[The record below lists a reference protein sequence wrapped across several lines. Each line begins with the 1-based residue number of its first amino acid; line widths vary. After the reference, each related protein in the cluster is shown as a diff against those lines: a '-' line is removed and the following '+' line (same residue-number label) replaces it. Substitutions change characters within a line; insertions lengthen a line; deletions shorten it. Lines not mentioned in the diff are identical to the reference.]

1 MPSYRPI
8 NYFSYNNPSYYACAI
23 SLILFFIFFVILFR
37 VFNYEL
43 LNAKNVCYPT
53 YYYGQSCSNTITNTL
68 QLDSEFVSAKEEYYR
83 KAKQY
88 KRSLMKDGAKI
99 GIANEQIETNMTS
112 NANFAETSIQQ
123 IQDATSLIQEL
134 SSKYLGNLQQFL
146 KNTSNESDTNI
157 QELSTYLTNLQSQI
171 NQTILQPTFAKYTDP
186 LQKLYQSL
194 LTITPNSQ

>member
-8 NYFSYNNPSYYACAI
+8 NYFSYNNPSYYACSI
-23 SLILFFIFFVILFR
+23 SLTLFFIFFVILFR

-53 YYYGQSCSNTITNTL
+53 YYYGQACSNNISDTL
-68 QLDSEFVSAKEEYYR
+68 QLDTDFVSSKEEYYN
-83 KAKQY
+83 KVKQY
-88 KRSLMKDGAKI
+88 KQSLTRDGAKI
-99 GIANEQIETNMTS
+99 NIANNEIETNMKS
-112 NANFAETSIQQ
+112 NDNFAETSIQQ
-123 IQDATSLIQEL
+123 IQDATSFIQEL

-146 KNTSNESDTNI
+146 KNTSNES

-171 NQTILQPTFAKYTDP
+171 NQTIVQPTFAKYTDP

-194 LTITPNSQ
+194 STITPPNSQ